1 MGSNADQVRIQL
13 LFTFYSLEFMK
24 ELAKSYPQTVLSA
37 GSGFPLRFYLAI
49 CGTQIPT
56 FTVLAFFQ
64 SSS

>member
-1 MGSNADQVRIQL
+1 
-13 LFTFYSLEFMK
+13 MK